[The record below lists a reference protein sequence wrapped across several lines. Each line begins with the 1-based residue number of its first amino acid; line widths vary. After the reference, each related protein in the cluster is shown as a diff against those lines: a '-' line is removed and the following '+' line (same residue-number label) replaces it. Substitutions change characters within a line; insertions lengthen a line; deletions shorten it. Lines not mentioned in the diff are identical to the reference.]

1 MQVHTRRSHIIDA
14 HAPVEMGCV
23 VREVDGICARDNPAV
38 QYWVSRSSDGDGLRL
53 QRAKLWMAAMR
64 LRWLALARTSSG
76 EVGQVAVHLRA
87 GIVRAGENARRAS
100 IVERLRAA
108 VSVD

>member
-1 MQVHTRRSHIIDA
+1 MKLTASA
-14 HAPVEMGCV
+14 HET
-23 VREVDGICARDNPAV
+23 IQ
-38 QYWVSRSSDGDGLRL
+38 QYSTVLGQQSSDGDGLRL
-53 QRAKLWMAAMR
+53 QRANLWMAAMR